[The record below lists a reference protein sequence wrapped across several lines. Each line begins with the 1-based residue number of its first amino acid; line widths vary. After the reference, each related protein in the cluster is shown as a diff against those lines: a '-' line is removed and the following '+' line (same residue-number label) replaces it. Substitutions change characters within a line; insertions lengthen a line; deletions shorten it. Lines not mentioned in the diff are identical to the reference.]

1 MVGLRRCRRRAMTGG
16 AHLSTRRGDR
26 QRQLMAGALSY
37 GGGKNRV
44 GHQRST
50 QTSWTGRGR

>member
-1 MVGLRRCRRRAMTGG
+1 MTGG